1 MLERWVLIW
10 LRRLVTVYLTKYGL
24 PEKRTLLLYVWM
36 RNCSR
41 HQIMP
46 VREDTFSTYYTDA
59 HWNSILQKKNAK
71 PQHLNNRGIYS
82 MGNKGMLI
90 LSNIMVPFKIV
101 PKYFYMIW
109 ENALVFCEEYK
120 NIYIYPNL
128 CWKKNWQEIPKVLKE
143 IFLLGVELE
152 LFLPFFLHFVILNHI
167 LNSIYLEF
175 EKKWCYFEIFS
186 IHIQ

>member
-1 MLERWVLIW
+1 
-10 LRRLVTVYLTKYGL
+10 
-24 PEKRTLLLYVWM
+24 
-36 RNCSR
+36 
-41 HQIMP
+41 MP

-59 HWNSILQKKNAK
+59 HWNSISQKKNAK

-128 CWKKNWQEIPKVLKE
+128 C
-143 IFLLGVELE
+143 
-152 LFLPFFLHFVILNHI
+152 
-167 LNSIYLEF
+167 
-175 EKKWCYFEIFS
+175 
-186 IHIQ
+186 